1 MRVSSFLSSFAVAAA
16 CAGFAA
22 PAFGQTH
29 GFDQGAYGWSGY
41 RSGLVDAGPTP
52 WQPTYPNYR
61 YEYYSAPA
69 GPIWNSSAGNPPGS
83 MSQTVSTSYDD
94 RAVWFSYGFQ
104 GTTLGGAG
112 YTSLSTDVQ
121 VTGSTLNRVIQ
132 DPSDPNNVVGT
143 ASGVVARWYIEHV
156 ASDGGYNIWLA
167 NAANSFDLNSVR
179 NTWSSYSVNLL
190 ESNFIQFP
198 GYPASTV
205 STTFAQALAGAQSI
219 GLLIGSNT
227 DNPLGFNGMNV
238 TQWIDVDP
246 SDGWNPY
253 ATQRNSNYGAYAAS
267 GTATILFDN
276 TVPAPSALAL
286 LSTLGLARGRRR
298 R

>member
-1 MRVSSFLSSFAVAAA
+1 MRASSSLFISCALA
-16 CAGFAA
+16 AGFTSAA
-22 PAFGQTH
+22 LGQTH

-69 GPIWNSSAGNPPGS
+69 GSIWNSSAGNPAGS
-83 MSQTVSTSYDD
+83 MSQTVNTNYDD

-132 DPSDPNNVVGT
+132 DPTDANNVVGT
-143 ASGVVARWYIEHV
+143 ASGVVARWYIMHQ

-167 NAANSFDLNSVR
+167 NAASSFGLNGSR
-179 NTWSSYSVNLL
+179 DTWSNYSVNLV
-190 ESNFIQFP
+190 ESNFIQFVS
-198 GYPASTV
+198 YPQSTV
-205 STTFAQALAGAQSI
+205 STTFAQALANAQYI
-219 GLLIGSNT
+219 GLLIGSDTN
-227 DNPLGFNGMNV
+227 NPLAFNGMNV

-276 TVPAPSALAL
+276 TVPAPGALAL
-286 LSTLGLARGRRR
+286 LSTLGLARSRRR